1 MTTVAVADSTA
12 SAANVSGLVV
22 AITGAASGIGAG
34 LAARFAAEGALV
46 SGCDTSAASV
56 RTAHSAA
63 VDVTNPAAV
72 ESWFADVVA
81 RYGRLDAVVANAGIA
96 RRVSL
101 EDAEWPDI
109 EDVMRVNVYG
119 VLHTFRAAIPHLRAQ
134 GGGRLVALVSRNA
147 ELCPAGLIGYNMS
160 KAAVIAAVRTLARE
174 LKGSGIVVN
183 GLIPGPSRS
192 GMNPEGTR
200 EPDSCYPTA
209 RMLCTMA
216 GDGPSGRSFF
226 DGTDY
231 PFYSRFS

>member
-1 MTTVAVADSTA
+1 MTTTAPADTTESTT
-12 SAANVSGLVV
+12 SVDGLVV

-34 LAARFAAEGALV
+34 LADRFAAEGAIV
-46 SGCDTSAASV
+46 SGCDLSEAGLTTKHAS
-56 RTAHSAA
+56 A
-63 VDVTNPAAV
+63 VDVTDPSAV
-72 ESWFADVVA
+72 QSWLADVVA
-81 RYGRLDAVVANAGIA
+81 RFGRLDAVVANAGLA
-96 RRVSL
+96 RRVTL
-101 EDAEWPDI
+101 EEADWSDI
-109 EDVMRVNVYG
+109 DDVMKVNVAG

-174 LKGSGIVVN
+174 LDGSGIVVN

-192 GMNPEGTR
+192 GMNPDGTR

-209 RMLCTMA
+209 RLLCTLS

-226 DGTDY
+226 DGADY